1 MYVLSG
7 VCRNSAMAGGLEI
20 QGQSPSLTRIF
31 GAEPPEGEN
40 KHIKSIG
47 VARIFAGD
55 ALYCFL
61 KCWRPFLVAILLTPW
76 NTP

>member
-61 KCWRPFLVAILLTPW
+61 KC
-76 NTP
+76 